1 MVGADSHGISRAPW
15 YSGPATVHLC
25 NFSFTRLSLSVAIRS
40 KIIQLNYI
48 QSTGLLYKSTS
59 PSHNTTITTH
69 TGLHN
74 NGLGSS
80 RFAHHYLGN
89 HFVFFSWPYLDV
101 SVRAV
106 RSCYPIYS
114 DRCNTVLLYWVS
126 PFGNL
131 RINARLTAPRS
142 VSQSSAS
149 FIASWYQG
157 IHQILLKINHKLRYS
172 FSNL

>member
-126 PFGNL
+126 HSEISGSMLDWQLPEAYRSL
-131 RINARLTAPRS
+131 PRP
-142 VSQSSAS
+142 SSPPDTKAS
-149 FIASWYQG
+149 T
-157 IHQILLKINHKLRYS
+157 KYS
-172 FSNL
+172 